1 MNTNYQID
9 TRANI
14 ILKEE
19 STQIKDLVFSKIL
32 QLAYQRS
39 KDLIKR
45 RKELK
50 VKLKILIV
58 LQMIISILFNSNQSN
73 ILRVLISLNWSQKS
87 N

>member
-58 LQMIISILFNSNQSN
+58 LQMIIYILFNSNQSN

>member
-45 RKELK
+45 RRELK